1 MTERNTQTVDTI
13 QHAEPHGRNFLWQEK
28 TSVAVLAVIGIV
40 AALCLTGVMLLSFSQ
55 NATNLEIARQASKSG
70 EERAALAL
78 EIARQASKSSDDR
91 AALAEALGYAK
102 AKAESASAL
111 AQEAKMESRVSQSK
125 IEDLRREN
133 AELRGRAE
141 VPKR

>member
-28 TSVAVLAVIGIV
+28 TSVAVLAVFGIL
-40 AALCLTGVMLLSFSQ
+40 AALCLTGVILLFANQ
-55 NATNLEIARQASKSG
+55 NATN
-70 EERAALAL
+70 L